1 MQPLPHVYSV
11 TAATAV
17 TGNVALT
24 ATGLPRLTSAAPSEF
39 DGPGDR
45 WSPESLLAAAVASC
59 FALTFRAVARASQLQ
74 WTQLECDVDATL
86 DRKERVL
93 QFTRVVTRVKL
104 TVPESM
110 ETVLCERVLAKA
122 EHDCLVANSL
132 RCEREL
138 QVEIVRMPIAV
149 PQRA

>member
-1 MQPLPHVYSV
+1 MQALPHLYSV
-11 TAATAV
+11 TAAADV
-17 TGNVALT
+17 SGSVALA
-24 ATGLPRLTSAAPSEF
+24 ATGLPRLTSAAPAEF

-74 WTQLECDVDATL
+74 WSHLDCDVQATL
-86 DRKERVL
+86 DRKEGVL
-93 QFTRVVTRVKL
+93 QFTRVVTRVVL

-110 ETVLCERVLAKA
+110 GNMLCQRVLTKA

-138 QVEIVRMPIAV
+138 QMEIINAASAVEQSA
-149 PQRA
+149 